1 MQTSLQCGGELIYG
15 ASADRAAQ
23 SGAPQVGETAVL
35 HPPLTEN
42 QTHTQTA
49 LQTDTEQTHTL
60 TQPLTMVKY
69 LVFQINMQKQS

>member
-23 SGAPQVGETAVL
+23 SGALRGGETAVL

-42 QTHTQTA
+42 QTPVQTHTPTE
-49 LQTDTEQTHTL
+49 LQTDTEQTRVLIDDFL
-60 TQPLTMVKY
+60 T
-69 LVFQINMQKQS
+69 NGR